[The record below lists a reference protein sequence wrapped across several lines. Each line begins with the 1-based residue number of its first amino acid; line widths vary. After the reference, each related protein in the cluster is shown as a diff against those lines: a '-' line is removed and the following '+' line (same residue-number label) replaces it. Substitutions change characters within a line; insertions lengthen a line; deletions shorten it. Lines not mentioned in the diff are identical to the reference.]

1 MVSEVRQIRIA
12 LANLEVQLEDFI
24 AQSKQINEQKIKLE
38 QENAEFKKKLEEN
51 EHK

>member
-1 MVSEVRQIRIA
+1 MVSEIRQIRIA

-24 AQSKQINEQKIKLE
+24 AQAKQMNEQRIKLE
-38 QENAEFKKKLEEN
+38 QENTELKNKLKEN

>member
-1 MVSEVRQIRIA
+1 MVSEIRQIRVA

-24 AQSKQINEQKIKLE
+24 AQAKQINEQKIKLE
-38 QENAEFKKKLEEN
+38 AELKKKSEEN